1 MLSACSPGLKN
12 DLITTWPCKC
22 VVTVPC
28 VQPAWFCPVAY
39 HKKSVEEKLI
49 IFTQLFIHLC
59 HRGWLK
65 QNKWLYSYKQ
75 QRKSVF
81 MLFVCT
87 FIYISELDNLIT
99 ETVRFN
105 KFGRKMEETDVFMRF
120 LLLNQSLVL
129 LLAPG
134 TSAAMLCVTLLP
146 FPPSSSHGAGR
157 SAAFLF
163 LQLKPL
169 DQGPGDE
176 RGVAACSAQPI
187 DHRRCPSARAPC
199 FWAPQSLVKPPR

>member
-1 MLSACSPGLKN
+1 
-12 DLITTWPCKC
+12 
-22 VVTVPC
+22 
-28 VQPAWFCPVAY
+28 
-39 HKKSVEEKLI
+39 
-49 IFTQLFIHLC
+49 
-59 HRGWLK
+59 
-65 QNKWLYSYKQ
+65 
-75 QRKSVF
+75 
-81 MLFVCT
+81 MLFAST

-120 LLLNQSLVL
+120 FFLNQSLVL

-157 SAAFLF
+157 SAAVLF
-163 LQLKPL
+163 LPLKPL

-176 RGVAACSAQPI
+176 RGAAACSAQPI
-187 DHRRCPSARAPC
+187 DHSRCPSARAPC
-199 FWAPQSLVKPPR
+199 FWAPQSLVKPSQQAEKPFLNRLSSVPRLLLDYLSVHMLAAFLISEENLGLED